1 MLFVSKSKYNSLL
14 KNNTDLSCQLTRQ
27 IVENSRLKSF
37 HTEEITEL
45 VKMRECA
52 LEEVEKYKKLY
63 LDELQKRLEL
73 AKLIK
78 EREVKKW
85 R

>member
-14 KNNTDLSCQLTRQ
+14 KSNTDLDCRLARQ
-27 IVENSRLKSF
+27 SIEISRLKAF
-37 HTEEITEL
+37 HIEEVEQL
-45 VKMRECA
+45 MKMRECA

-78 EREVKKW
+78 EREVKK
-85 R
+85 

>member
-14 KNNTDLSCQLTRQ
+14 KRNTDLDCQLTRQ
-27 IVENSRLKSF
+27 IVEISRLKSF
-37 HTEEITEL
+37 HTEEMTEL

-52 LEEVEKYKKLY
+52 LEEVEKYQKLY

-73 AKLIK
+73 AKLIE
-78 EREVKKW
+78 EREVKK
-85 R
+85 

>member
-14 KNNTDLSCQLTRQ
+14 KSNTDLECQLIRQ
-27 IVENSRLKSF
+27 SVEISRLKTF
-37 HTEEITEL
+37 HIEEVEQL
-45 VKMRECA
+45 MKMRECA

-78 EREVKKW
+78 EREVKK
-85 R
+85 